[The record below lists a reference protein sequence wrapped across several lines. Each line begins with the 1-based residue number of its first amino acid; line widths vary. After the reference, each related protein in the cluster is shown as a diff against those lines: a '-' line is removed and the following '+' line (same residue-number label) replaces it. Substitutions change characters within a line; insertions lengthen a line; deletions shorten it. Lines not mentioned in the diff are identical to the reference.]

1 MQTLPSGSQ
10 QLGFF
15 DLIGH
20 SGPMATLVLLILLAA
35 SLMCWTII
43 FAKWKSLRQVTDE
56 NTLFLDV
63 FWHSKTIDEI
73 MDKTEKYQS
82 SPVASVFR
90 SGVRELRKLSSD
102 ELSGAGIEKVENI
115 QRALA
120 RASNTEVA
128 ALEKNVSWLATTAS
142 AAPFI
147 GLFGTVWGIMNA
159 FQNIG
164 ATGAANLAVVAPGI
178 SEALITTAFGIGA
191 AIPAV
196 IAYNHFAGQIR
207 RVSVDMESFS
217 QDFMNIIQRSV
228 LAGTGV
234 RAKE

>member
-1 MQTLPSGSQ
+1 MQSPTPAQ
-10 QLGFF
+10 QMGFF

-20 SGPMATLVLLILLAA
+20 SGPMAMLVLLVLLSA
-35 SLMCWTII
+35 SLFCWAII
-43 FAKWKSLRQVTDE
+43 FAKWTSLRRVNAE
-56 NTLFLDV
+56 NASFLEI

-73 MDKTEKYQS
+73 MDKTENFQS
-82 SPVASVFR
+82 SPIAMVFR
-90 SGVRELRKLSSD
+90 SGVRELKKLASD
-102 ELSGAGIEKVENI
+102 ELANAGIEKVENI
-115 QRALA
+115 HRALV
-120 RASNTEVA
+120 RASNTEITT
-128 ALEKNVSWLATTAS
+128 LEKNVGWLATTAS
-142 AAPFI
+142 AAPFV

-196 IAYNHFAGQIR
+196 VAYNHFSGQIR

-228 LAGTGV
+228 LAGSAV